1 MKKELKTNVMR
12 ILEKEKVPYEAH
24 YYPHGKEAVDGVTVA
39 ELTGQNPDCVFKTL
53 VTQSNDREFIVFV
66 IPVALELDLKKAAR
80 AAGVKSVSMI
90 PQKMLLPNTGYVHG
104 GCSPI
109 GMKKLFRTFID
120 NSAQNFE
127 KIAVSAGRVG
137 EQVILSPIDLKSLT
151 RANFE
156 PLTRD

>member
-1 MKKELKTNVMR
+1 MVKTNAMR
-12 ILEKEKVPYEAH
+12 ILEKNKIPYESMEYDINDGAI
-24 YYPHGKEAVDGVTVA
+24 DGVSVA
-39 ELTGQNPDCVFKTL
+39 KKVGMDVNTVFKTL
-53 VTQSNDREFIVFV
+53 VTQSNDREFIVFA